1 MDSMREIRYCADM
14 AVGATIIAYK
24 KVGDYAMAAASALA
38 TKDIPDG
45 EIWAGIPA
53 KKLKDMSRD

>member
-1 MDSMREIRYCADM
+1 MREIRYCADM